1 MYFQN
6 VKRLDANLGKH
17 IALACCCPCCAAGA
31 LKSDARKKYNIDV
44 GVNTFKKGF
53 LSFIQTAS
61 IVAIINT
68 II

>member
-53 LSFIQTAS
+53 LCL
-61 IVAIINT
+61 
-68 II
+68 